1 MDTNKKR
8 IMIIDDDKDIT
19 NLFEIFLKCNG
30 YIVDAYTNPIES
42 LNNFRKNSHD
52 LIILDLK
59 MPKMD
64 GMTLY
69 KKIKEID
76 DTVIICLT
84 TADKNYI
91 QELQKGIIDIEKIVL
106 YKPVLLKD
114 LKNKIDSLL
123 LLSRQEVNGKLSMM
137 LL

>member
-1 MDTNKKR
+1 
-8 IMIIDDDKDIT
+8 
-19 NLFEIFLKCNG
+19 
-30 YIVDAYTNPIES
+30 
-42 LNNFRKNSHD
+42 
-52 LIILDLK
+52 

>member
-1 MDTNKKR
+1 MV
-8 IMIIDDDKDIT
+8 IDDDKDIT
-19 NLFEIFLKCNG
+19 DLFKLFLECNE
-30 YIVDAYTNPIES
+30 YNVDAYTNPIEGIQ
-42 LNNFRKNSHD
+42 NFRKNSHD

-59 MPKMD
+59 MPKMN

-76 DTVIICLT
+76 DTIVVCLS

-91 QELQKGIIDIEKIVL
+91 QELQKDILDIEKTVI
-106 YKPVLLKD
+106 YKPILLKD

-123 LLSRQEVNGKLSMM
+123 LDEESKSLILTS
-137 LL
+137 